1 MKAIGIKM
9 VELQPMF
16 SGEARIKGY
25 KYEELNDKINKLNA
39 FINGNLIFRKLDAEE
54 RNDMACQLTSMRNY
68 SDTLL
73 SRLTRAGVDFKE
85 LI

>member
-1 MKAIGIKM
+1 M
-9 VELQPMF
+9 VIISLGNLMQ
-16 SGEARIKGY
+16 
-25 KYEELNDKINKLNA
+25 KIDKLNA
-39 FINGNLIFRKLDAEE
+39 FINGNHIFRKLDAEE

-68 SDTLL
+68 SDILL

>member
-1 MKAIGIKM
+1 MIVDAYIK
-9 VELQPMF
+9 
-16 SGEARIKGY
+16 
-25 KYEELNDKINKLNA
+25 
-39 FINGNLIFRKLDAEE
+39 EE

-68 SDTLL
+68 SDILL

>member
-1 MKAIGIKM
+1 MAI
-9 VELQPMF
+9 L
-16 SGEARIKGY
+16 SLR
-25 KYEELNDKINKLNA
+25 
-39 FINGNLIFRKLDAEE
+39 NLMQK

>member
-1 MKAIGIKM
+1 MQK
-9 VELQPMF
+9 
-16 SGEARIKGY
+16 
-25 KYEELNDKINKLNA
+25 
-39 FINGNLIFRKLDAEE
+39 E